1 MDAATVE
8 PFHRAQLQKFLV
20 DHLRSADKIIHV
32 SKRLVSYSEPSYP
45 AEPIV
50 MQFTDGTSATCDVL
64 VGSDG
69 VRSAVRRAMYSELAK
84 EADARGENTRAE
96 ELRDMAEP
104 VWSGFVVYRGLVTTD
119 KLPENL
125 RDIVTTPSIV
135 SVLAFFRRCC

>member
-1 MDAATVE
+1 
-8 PFHRAQLQKFLV
+8 
-20 DHLRSADKIIHV
+20 
-32 SKRLVSYSEPSYP
+32 
-45 AEPIV
+45 
-50 MQFTDGTSATCDVL
+50 MQFTDGTSATCDIL

-104 VWSGFVVYRGLVTTD
+104 IWSGFVVYRGLITTD

-125 RDIVTTPSIV
+125 CDIVTTPSIV
-135 SVLAFFRRCC
+135 SVLTCFRRFC